1 MISFVLY
8 GISGIAAGST
18 FIYSVGKYI
27 RQGKLKKK
35 KDVSLQDVYLE
46 SDGSPRYRRDY
57 IGLLVDEV

>member
-1 MISFVLY
+1 MISFVLC

-35 KDVSLQDVYLE
+35 KDVPLQDVYLE
-46 SDGSPRYRRDY
+46 SDGSPRYRRY
-57 IGLLVDEV
+57 YMGLFIDEV

>member
-1 MISFVLY
+1 MISFVLC

-27 RQGKLKKK
+27 RQGKRKNK
-35 KDVSLQDVYLE
+35 KDVPLQDVYLV

-57 IGLLVDEV
+57 MGLFIDEV